1 MSGID
6 KDSTVSSIR
15 ISKFGGDSTKWP
27 FFKAQFMALLG
38 NKEVDELLSSSDPV
52 PKDGDVLDA
61 TTDALKIKIRK
72 QNRKAFGLLTA
83 SIDYATSDGE
93 IVFEDVRAHMDVDK
107 GY

>member
-38 NKEVDELLSSSDPV
+38 NKEVDELLSSSDP
-52 PKDGDVLDA
+52 PTLD
-61 TTDALKIKIRK
+61 
-72 QNRKAFGLLTA
+72 
-83 SIDYATSDGE
+83 
-93 IVFEDVRAHMDVDK
+93 
-107 GY
+107 